1 MLILSIKSQNRAS
14 YTMKLHLPVLLRKC
28 LLSVLSAV
36 AITSGTA
43 VAGVMHSDVTMPT
56 YTDFGQNK
64 GRYVVGSAVNSLLQH
79 IRDTEGGIGIEYTDG
94 TQTYYL
100 SNEQGMIDFVGVH
113 DSGYCTLVSPTMV
126 ATVLHNG
133 SLNGSFSANDI
144 GEEHAQNY
152 SVLDIRGSNKFRIM
166 EEHGDDYMMQ
176 RQSRVVTDA
185 VASAISTVEASTLA
199 GQHMYHCGAGIMGM
213 YDEDVDLITSLAWAY
228 AFNIGDID
236 LLTGVNWNTET
247 GQFGIYKEVGYG
259 NGIGA
264 SLENPLPN
272 ATRGGDSGSPVF
284 IYNAATGQYEY
295 VASHQSGNGRSW
307 GQARGNLIW
316 AQKAVK
322 SYDVAVDMAN
332 TNEVHLGAVTTPGET
347 ITDNMGNSTTLYSGT
362 VTVGDKTVSFNGV
375 KDGEF
380 TWRDMNDI
388 KDLQN
393 WYAYDADRYN
403 ASSNADGKLNQSD
416 ADLFYTENLVFTAG
430 QADNKIILDATV
442 DMGAGYMEF
451 NKGNQELAKYTIT
464 GAGKQL
470 HTAGYVINEGVEVH
484 LQLNNN
490 SDYMTEWRKIG
501 DGDLYIDGKGD
512 TNALL
517 NVGGKGATYLQQSDG
532 YAAYNVLVNTGA
544 TIVIKDTNQ
553 IKRDLTFGAG
563 GGVLDMN
570 GNSMN
575 WYTTNGS
582 SPRSGSFTINALTDE
597 AMITNSSST
606 AVTLTYKETGD
617 TVYKGSFSDTT
628 QGALSIDYQGGGTWT
643 LHSIHTDLSH
653 NAGSG
658 LSVSN
663 GKVVLVGT
671 NTVHGTG
678 SATGTNQQRYLNTRD
693 WHYAD
698 ATMDVTVKN
707 GATFE
712 LGSHA
717 RLTGDV
723 VVKQGGTFVMREGV
737 QHEQEYIEGGTKLQ
751 NTADF
756 ADFYGLKGGVALDAG
771 ADMLVQYSEGTTA
784 ATTYGGN
791 ISGAGNVTIDLGSD
805 EMTFILSGT
814 NTFTGTKTITS
825 GGLVARNLAALGNTT
840 NNKWLVQKD
849 GWIASRGFKEGVDI
863 LGYIDGKS
871 TGTLALSHNLSTQL
885 DLANHQGLFIGAES
899 GKTVHYGEEGT
910 NQSLA
915 AQNGAWRL
923 GGGGGELV
931 VNFLLEGANNL
942 ILGAGE
948 GSTGGVYLGNSGNSF
963 SGTVDF
969 NAAGMKLGYADG
981 ALGSSVVNL
990 SYGNGLVLN
999 QAADVAR
1006 VASGAEGMLLLD
1018 KLGAEAL
1025 DLSGL
1030 SSVALGASEDTT
1042 FRGSISLGSEGGYR
1056 FSTMNGATL
1065 RVASALDVNRNI
1077 VVDAQGTEGGTV
1089 VLAGNQY
1096 LAGDIQVMGSKDS
1109 AQGGSITLAAG
1120 QGMSLF
1126 GNVTLGAGT
1135 SLDVAGNAVY
1145 VFQGISG
1152 EGQVVDSRSSGSLY
1166 LVANNGNLNHSLSLN
1181 LATVHKTGA
1190 NALNLSGSHGFGALY
1205 VDAGSLVLQNGFST
1219 SRNSS
1224 IYLANGTSL
1233 NLQSGSIDTNI
1244 GMKAGAG
1251 SASLSIADNSTATLR
1266 GDIHLGSGSQLNMQA
1281 NGGTLKLSGG
1291 TYGGENATLSVRAKE
1306 LHFATSSGVDVLGTL
1321 SLENDMKLYSN
1332 GEATDM
1338 ERNISKLQVNNNSRI
1353 TLDERTWSTV
1363 WNIDA
1368 LNGSGEI
1375 LWTSNTTHET
1385 TSRLVLR
1392 GEGNFSGSIS
1402 LNRGFE
1408 NEERTHGAFI
1418 ELAHD
1423 KAAQNASI
1431 SLSGK
1436 SANAVASLAVNT
1448 KNAQIKGLSGN
1459 EHSYVY
1465 GGSAMSGA
1473 ELMGDARPSS
1483 NRSATLTIDVDSG
1496 KSFTYDGTVG
1506 DGLSL
1511 NKTGAGTQSFTGTTT
1526 VNNITVQQGTLSL
1539 NAGKLNVRGDVGVG
1553 TGATL
1558 NMGDYTLNSGRTFSV
1573 LAGGSGSANFGGTLT
1588 LNGGR
1593 LSFSG
1598 DAMTGGT
1605 ALNLGGLNTGSVTS
1619 QTVHFTDTSN
1629 LKAGQTYTLA
1639 SGDWSSIY
1647 QNMSATG
1654 LHYYDATFGV
1664 NPSGNLQVSLTLK
1677 SNSYVWSASSYM
1689 VDWSNSKFGDNYAS
1703 FNSGTTVVF
1712 DDGARVKYVGTL
1724 GCSVSIAAAVFNTS
1738 DAYTLVSY
1746 DGSAAKVKDLVIQGG
1761 GSVTFNGGICVTST
1775 TTIEEGELIL
1785 GNGCDDNTLKG
1796 TVTGA
1801 GTLVIDGAK
1810 NVAPTLRDLGTLR
1823 ISKGS
1828 FSAASGALDVDQII
1842 VDANGTYVHWHNY
1855 EGTITSNGGTLD
1867 IYSGSINGEL
1877 VLNGNTV
1884 LVTNVTNSNDTFK
1897 LNSKIT
1903 DNGYAIIQRAT
1914 NANTRGIVDITT
1926 KSQAIL
1932 NNYVVEQGVLMFTG
1946 GSHSGHGKITATQT
1960 GTLEI
1965 GGRANLSATN
1975 VHLSNGG
1982 TLDMKNQSTLMTDM
1996 TTSGAV
2002 SVLMGNES
2010 TYLKGSVTGS
2020 GKLAVSGQGVVQSL
2034 LSDSA
2039 EGALSLEVSGKAISL
2054 LAANTYSGGTTL
2066 NSGSLYARNSQA
2078 LGTGAVTVNGGTLWL
2093 DISGLNALGSVSAVT
2108 LNSGAV
2114 LDISA
2119 ATFSA
2124 DTGLMLGGSLT
2135 VNEGAYINLGTLS
2148 TDNVKYTIF
2157 DLTSAGASAADWLN
2171 MQDRIMVNGSM
2182 LSTLSDWTL
2191 DLTSYGASLT
2201 FGTVLPDPLV
2211 WIGGESGIWNQTENN
2226 WDNTPKVPDD
2236 SMAFTNGDSVEFNT
2250 SATVQVAEGVEAA
2263 NVSIGAGVDLALTGD
2278 LTVTGAILAGGD
2290 AFASTGNLTAEKVTV
2305 SSGTFEMAAG
2315 TKLTAESVNQKGGSL
2330 IIKGDADI
2338 AQLDVAAGLT
2348 TRLENE
2354 TSAAGAQKNI
2364 DKLVLGKGATLE
2376 VYDKASDASATTLG
2390 TLQLNGE
2397 TARIQDLH
2405 NSSHVVVET
2414 LNMNP
2419 TLGSA
2424 TLSLEKNAASDKVSR
2439 FEFGSADAAAGN
2451 FKGRVELSVGNSNT
2465 NRPAAIII
2473 SGKDALSG
2481 AVVDLKSANSYI
2493 GLGINADNTTIA
2505 GLESGESVGSNAKLF
2520 SGTIGTYVKWDA
2532 QNTPNTISTTE
2543 RTLNINTAA
2552 GSTHTFHGEVLSKL
2566 NLVKQGEGTQVF
2578 NGASNSFDG
2587 SLTVQNGTLKL
2598 GEQAL
2603 GMLGTASAVSV
2614 NGGMLDISSATYSQN
2629 SGLAL
2634 GGALQVNGGAV
2645 NLGSIG
2651 AAGSYTIFDLS
2662 AAGASASGWE
2672 SWKDNLIVNGA
2683 CLNRY
2688 AGASL
2693 SLTENAAQLS
2703 FSSMDTTNYS
2713 DMVWNGGEK
2722 GVWDQASSNWNRTS
2736 SGASDN
2742 IMFLNGDSV
2751 SFNSKADVTVAEGVS
2766 VNGLTIAEG
2775 AALTTHGAVAV
2786 TGTVT
2791 TGANSSWTLASGTN
2805 QSLTEAQLKNITSSL
2820 VVAEGATLTM
2830 TNKTTG
2836 QNNTTSAFN
2845 KVSGAGDVVL
2855 NLGNDNGIGVNTS
2868 NLTGDVIVASG
2879 RLQVNTSSFN
2889 AASTIRLES
2898 ASSQLVFNGGDTNLQ
2913 NDVVFQVAD
2922 THLHVNDGK
2931 TGTISGIISG
2941 DGGITKKGAGTLTLA
2956 SQNTYKGATRIDGG
2970 KIILNT
2976 GGEYKLYNTISGGM
2990 LDVASGTTLANN
3002 GHAVSSA
3009 LTLAEGSTW
3018 KVSADSSGVYTL
3030 NTSLTGTGAI
3040 QVVSGTTFKNNGREL
3055 LGTVTL
3061 DAGSKWVVSGTSN
3074 NTYTLNKNETVN
3086 RNVSGDGTMEL
3097 ASGTTVVVDGD
3108 NNKVLASNVAIVQNS
3123 TLRFNDAG
3131 GTGRSDMLD
3140 FNAPSKTIS
3149 VAGGTLDFG
3158 NTRQTMGSWTLEL
3171 SDGAQVTG
3179 TGGAY
3184 GSNRAAMDY
3193 NNASNNVIK
3202 ATSGDSTISATT
3214 RLRYGSEL
3222 KYEVAR
3228 DASLNVSGLV
3238 HADGGKNGGVVKS
3251 GAGTLHLN
3259 NANNDLDSIVV
3270 SGGTANIHGAAAY
3283 DLATLQAATKVE
3295 VGFFA
3300 GVTKDKSTASKVTVS
3315 GSTLL
3320 GAGAV
3325 LNMSLTLAENST
3337 LDMTGMT
3344 DSAGVTL
3351 NGALTF
3357 NGQVQMGTALLA
3369 DVLALGKGESL
3380 LLFSGNGLSV
3390 SMGNTALT
3398 EVKVGEYFSNSALAS
3413 MENCYVTYTNVGN
3426 VGSLVIVNVPEPTT
3440 TTLSL
3445 LALSALAARRRR
3457 K

>member
-1 MLILSIKSQNRAS
+1 M
-14 YTMKLHLPVLLRKC
+14 
-28 LLSVLSAV
+28 
-36 AITSGTA
+36 SGTA
-43 VAGVMHSDVTMPT
+43 VAGFMHSDVTIPT

-64 GRYVVGSAVNSLLQH
+64 GRYVVGNAVNSLLQH

-100 SNEQGMIDFVGVH
+100 SNEQGMIDFIGVH
-113 DSGYCTLVSPTMV
+113 DSGHCTLVSPNMV

-144 GEEHAQNY
+144 GEAHAQNY
-152 SVLDIRGSNKFRIM
+152 SVLDIRGSNKFRVM
-166 EEHGDDYMMQ
+166 EENGDDYMMQ
-176 RQSRVVTDA
+176 RQSRIVTDA
-185 VASAISTVEASTLA
+185 VASAISTVDPSTLA
-199 GQHMYHCGAGIMGM
+199 GQHMYHCGAGIMGV
-213 YDEDVDLITSLAWAY
+213 YDEDVDLFQSLAWAY
-228 AFNIGDID
+228 VYNIGDID
-236 LLTGVNWNTET
+236 LLTGVNWNTEN
-247 GQFGIYKEVGYG
+247 GRFGIYKDVGYG

-284 IYNAATGQYEY
+284 IYNAETGQYEY

-307 GQARGNLIW
+307 GQARGNLVW
-316 AQKAVK
+316 ANKAVK

-332 TNEVHLGAVTTPGET
+332 TNEVHLGAVTTKGET
-347 ITDNMGNSTTLYSGT
+347 ISDNLGNSTTIYSGT

-388 KDLQN
+388 KDLQT

-403 ASSNADGKLNQSD
+403 ATSNADGKLNQSD
-416 ADLFYTENLVFTAG
+416 ADLFYTQNLVFTAG

-451 NKGNQELAKYTIT
+451 NKGNQTLAKYTIT

-484 LQLNNN
+484 LQLNND

-517 NVGGKGATYLQQSDG
+517 NVGGNGATYLQQSDG

-575 WYTTNGS
+575 WYTTNGNT
-582 SPRSGSFTINALTDE
+582 PRSGSFTINALTDE
-597 AMITNSSST
+597 AMITNSAAT
-606 AVTLTYKETGD
+606 AVTLTYKEAGD
-617 TVYKGSFSDTT
+617 TVYKGSFADTT

-663 GKVVLVGT
+663 GTVVLVGT
-671 NTVHGTG
+671 NTVHGCG
-678 SATGTNQQRYLNTRD
+678 SATGTNQNRYVNTMD

-698 ATMDVTVKN
+698 AIMDVTVKN

-737 QHEQEYIEGGTKLQ
+737 QHDQEYIEGGTKLQ

-756 ADFYGLKGGVALDAG
+756 ADYYGLKGGVALDAG
-771 ADMLVQYSEGTTA
+771 ANMLVQYSEGTTA

-805 EMTFILSGT
+805 EMTLILSGT

-825 GGLVARNLAALGNTT
+825 GGLVARSLAALGNTT
-840 NNKWLVQKD
+840 NNKWLVEQK

-863 LGYIDGKS
+863 LSYIDGKS
-871 TGTLALSHNLSTQL
+871 TGTLALSHNLSSEL
-885 DLANHQGLFIGAES
+885 NLANHKGLFIGAES

-931 VNFLLEGANNL
+931 VNFLLEGANDL
-942 ILGAGE
+942 LLGAGE
-948 GSTGGVYLGNSGNSF
+948 GSTGAVYLANSGNSF

-969 NAAGMKLGYADG
+969 NASGLKLGYAAG

-990 SYGNGLVLN
+990 TYGNGLVLN
-999 QAADVAR
+999 QAADVER
-1006 VASGAEGMLLLD
+1006 VAAGAEGMLLLD
-1018 KLGAEAL
+1018 NLGAEAL
-1025 DLSGL
+1025 NLSGL

-1042 FRGSISLGSEGGYR
+1042 FSGSISLGSEGAYR
-1056 FSTMNGATL
+1056 FSSMNGATL
-1065 RVASALDVNRNI
+1065 RVASALEANRNI
-1077 VVDAQGTEGGTV
+1077 VVDAQGSEGGTV
-1089 VLAGNQY
+1089 VLAGNAY
-1096 LAGDIQVMGSKDS
+1096 ISGNIEVMGSKD
-1109 AQGGSITLAAG
+1109 AALGGGITLAAG
-1120 QGMSLF
+1120 QGMALG
-1126 GNVTLGAGT
+1126 GNVILGAGT
-1135 SLDVAGNAVY
+1135 SLDVAGNTVY
-1145 VFQGISG
+1145 VYQGISG

-1166 LVANNGNLNHSLSLN
+1166 LMALNGDLNHSLSLN
-1181 LATVHKTGA
+1181 LATVYKGGA

-1224 IYLANGTSL
+1224 IYLAGGTSL
-1233 NLQSGSIDTNI
+1233 NLQSGSIETNI
-1244 GMKAGAG
+1244 GMKDGAGA
-1251 SASLSIADNSTATLR
+1251 ATLSIADNSTATLR

-1281 NGGTLKLSGG
+1281 TGGTIKLSGG

-1306 LHFATSSGVDVLGTL
+1306 LHFATGSSVDMLGTL

-1375 LWTSNTTHET
+1375 LWNSNTTHET

-1402 LNRGFE
+1402 LDRKFE

-1436 SANAVASLAVNT
+1436 SATAVASLAVNT
-1448 KNAQIKGLSGN
+1448 RNAQIKGLTGN

-1526 VNNITVQQGTLSL
+1526 VNNITVQQGTLSF
-1539 NAGKLNVRGDVGVG
+1539 NADKLNVRGDVGVS

-1573 LAGGSGSANFGGTLT
+1573 LSGGSGSANFGGTLT

-1598 DAMTGGT
+1598 DAMIGGT
-1605 ALNLGGLNTGSVTS
+1605 ALSLGGLKTGSVTN

-1647 QNMSATG
+1647 QSMSATG

-1664 NPSGNLQVSLTLK
+1664 NNAGNLQVSLALK
-1677 SNSYVWSASSYM
+1677 SNSLVWNGTGSFSTE
-1689 VDWSNSKFGDNYAS
+1689 WSDSKFGDSYAS
-1703 FNSGTTVVF
+1703 FNSNTTVVF
-1712 DDGARVKYVGTL
+1712 DDSARSSYVGVFY
-1724 GCSVSIAAAVFNTS
+1724 CSQNVAAAVFNTTGS
-1738 DAYTLVSY
+1738 YTVVSY
-1746 DGSAAKVKDLVIQGG
+1746 DGNQTHATARDLVVQGG
-1761 GSVTFNGGICVTST
+1761 GSVSINGGLRITNS

-1785 GNGCDDNTLKG
+1785 GQHCDGNTLKG

-1801 GTLVIDGAK
+1801 GTLVIDGAS
-1810 NVAPTLRDLGTLR
+1810 NVNPVLRDLGTLR
-1823 ISKGS
+1823 IRNGS
-1828 FSAASGALDVDQII
+1828 FSASSEELDVDQII
-1842 VDANGTYVHWHNY
+1842 VDATGTYVHWRKY

-1877 VLNGNTV
+1877 VLNGDTY
-1884 LVTNVTNSNDTFK
+1884 LVTNVTNSNETFK

-1903 DNGYAIIQRAT
+1903 DNGYTIIQRAT
-1914 NANTRGIVDITT
+1914 KADTRGIVDITT

-1965 GGRANLSATN
+1965 GSRANLSATN

-1982 TLDMKNQSTLMTDM
+1982 TLDMKAQSTLMTDM
-1996 TTSGAV
+1996 TTSGDV
-2002 SVLMGNES
+2002 SVKMGNET

-2093 DISGLNALGSVSAVT
+2093 DISGLGALGSVSSVT
-2108 LNSGAV
+2108 LNSGSV

-2135 VNEGAYINLGTLS
+2135 VNSGAYINLGTLS
-2148 TDNVKYTIF
+2148 TENVKYTIF
-2157 DLTSAGASAADWLN
+2157 DLTSSGASAADWLN

-2191 DLTSYGASLT
+2191 DLTSYGATLT

-2211 WIGGESGIWNQTENN
+2211 WIGGESGIWNQTETN

-2236 SMAFTNGDSVEFNT
+2236 SMAFTNGDSVVFNT
-2250 SATVQVAEGVEAA
+2250 SATVQVADGVEAE
-2263 NVSIGAGVDLALTGD
+2263 NMSIGAGVDLALSGN
-2278 LTVTGAILAGGD
+2278 LTVTGAVIAEGD
-2290 AFASTGNLTAEKVTV
+2290 AFATSGDLTAGKVTI
-2305 SSGTFEMAAG
+2305 SSGTFETAAG
-2315 TKLTAESVNQKGGSL
+2315 TKLTAETVNQKGGSL
-2330 IIKGDADI
+2330 VIKGDADI
-2338 AQLDVAAGLT
+2338 AQLDVAAGLV

-2354 TSAAGAQKNI
+2354 DSTAGAQKNI

-2376 VYDKASDASATTLG
+2376 VYDKAADASATTLG

-2414 LNMNP
+2414 LNMNT
-2419 TLGSA
+2419 TLESA

-2439 FEFGSADAAAGN
+2439 FEFGSANAAAGN
-2451 FKGRVELSVGNSNT
+2451 FKGRVELSVGNDKT

-2473 SGKDALSG
+2473 SGKDALAG

-2520 SGTIGTYVKWDA
+2520 SGTIGTYVRWDA
-2532 QNTPNTISTTE
+2532 GNTPETISTTE

-2552 GSTHTFHGEVLSKL
+2552 GSSHTFHGEVLSKL

-2578 NGASNSFDG
+2578 NGSSSSFDG
-2587 SLTVQNGTLKL
+2587 SLTVQQGTLKL

-2603 GMLGTASAVSV
+2603 GMLGSASAVTV

-2645 NLGSIG
+2645 NLGSIS

-2672 SWKDNLIVNGA
+2672 SWKDSLIVNGA

-2693 SLTENAAQLS
+2693 SLTDNAAQLS

-2722 GVWDQASSNWNRTS
+2722 GVWDQSSSNWNRTS
-2736 SGASDN
+2736 SAEGGN

-2751 SFNSKADVTVAEGVS
+2751 AFNSSADVTVAEGVS
-2766 VNGLTIAEG
+2766 VNGLSIADG
-2775 AALTTHGAVAV
+2775 AALTTHGAVTV
-2786 TGTVT
+2786 TGTLS
-2791 TGANSSWTLASGTN
+2791 TGTNSSWTLASGTN
-2805 QSLTEAQLKNITSSL
+2805 QSLTEAQLKSITSSL

-2836 QNNTTSAFN
+2836 QNGTTTAFS

-2868 NLTGDVIVASG
+2868 NLTGDIIVATG
-2879 RLQVNTSSFN
+2879 RLQVNACTFN
-2889 AASTIRLES
+2889 SESTIRLATADS
-2898 ASSQLVFNGGDTNLQ
+2898 HLVFHSTDTDLKNNVEVKAANTDLY
-2913 NDVVFQVAD
+2913 
-2922 THLHVNDGK
+2922 VNANK
-2931 TGTISGIISG
+2931 SGIISG
-2941 DGGITKKGAGTLTLA
+2941 VISGEGGLNKQADGTLTFK
-2956 SQNTYKGATRIDGG
+2956 SQNTYKGATTISGG
-2970 KIILNT
+2970 KIVLDT
-2976 GGEYKLYNTISGGM
+2976 GAEYKLYNTISGGT
-2990 LDVASGTTLANN
+2990 LEVASGTTLANN

-3009 LTLAEGSTW
+3009 LTLTEGSTW

-3030 NTSLTGTGAI
+3030 NTTLTGTGTI
-3040 QVVSGTTFKNNGREL
+3040 QVASGTTFKNNGKAL
-3055 LGTVTL
+3055 LGKVTL
-3061 DAGSKWVVSGTSN
+3061 DADGNWEVSGTSS
-3074 NTYTLNKNETVN
+3074 NTYTLTKRVE
-3086 RNVSGDGTMEL
+3086 GDGTMKL
-3097 ASGTTVVVDGD
+3097 ASGTTVVVDG
-3108 NNKVLASNVAIVQNS
+3108 NNNQVLASNVSICENS

-3140 FNAPSKTIS
+3140 FNAPSRTIS

-3158 NTRQTMGSWTLEL
+3158 GTRQTMGTWTLEL
-3171 SDGAQVTG
+3171 SDGANVTG
-3179 TGGAY
+3179 DGGAY

-3193 NNASNNVIK
+3193 NKGSNNVIK
-3202 ATSGDSTISATT
+3202 ATSGNSTISATT
-3214 RLRYGSEL
+3214 RLRSGSEL
-3222 KYEVAR
+3222 KYEVAK

-3270 SGGTANIHGAAAY
+3270 SGGTANIHGAADY
-3283 DLATLQAATKVE
+3283 NLATLQAATKVE

-3337 LDMTGMT
+3337 LDMTGVA

-3357 NGQVQMGTALLA
+3357 GGQVQMGTALLA

-3398 EVKVGEYFSNSALAS
+3398 EAKVGEYFSNSALAS

>member
-1 MLILSIKSQNRAS
+1 
-14 YTMKLHLPVLLRKC
+14 MKLHLPVLLRKS
-28 LLSVLSAV
+28 LLALFSA
-36 AITSGTA
+36 A
-43 VAGVMHSDVTMPT
+43 VTLGGFTEAGIMHSDVTMPT

-133 SLNGSFSANDI
+133 SLNGSFSGNDI

-176 RQSRVVTDA
+176 RQTRVVTDA
-185 VASAISTVEASTLA
+185 VASPISTVDASTLA

-213 YDEDVDLITSLAWAY
+213 YDENVDLITSLAWAY

-284 IYNAATGQYEY
+284 IYNALTGQYEY

-347 ITDNMGNSTTLYSGT
+347 ITDNMGNSTTIYSGT

-388 KDLQN
+388 KDIQN

-403 ASSNADGKLNQSD
+403 ATSNADGKLNQSD

-470 HTAGYVINEGVEVH
+470 HTAGYVINEGAEVH
-484 LQLNNN
+484 LQLTNPD
-490 SDYMTEWRKIG
+490 DYMTEWRKIG

-575 WYTTNGS
+575 WYTSNGDT
-582 SPRSGSFTINALTDE
+582 PRNGCFTINALTDE
-597 AMITNSSST
+597 AMITNSSAT
-606 AVTLTYKETGD
+606 AVTLTYKEAGD
-617 TVYKGSFSDTT
+617 TVYKGSFADTA

-698 ATMDVTVKN
+698 ASMDVTVKN

-910 NQSLA
+910 TQALS

-999 QAADVAR
+999 HAADVAR

-1096 LAGDIQVMGSKDS
+1096 LAGDIQVMGSRDA

-1120 QGMSLF
+1120 QGMAL
-1126 GNVTLGAGT
+1126 GGKVTLGAGT

-1145 VFQGISG
+1145 VYQGISG
-1152 EGQVVDSRSSGSLY
+1152 EGQVVDSRSSGALY

-1190 NALNLSGSHGFGALY
+1190 NALNLTGSHGFGALY

-1244 GMKAGAG
+1244 GMKDGAG
-1251 SASLSIADNSTATLR
+1251 TATLAIADNSTATLR

-1291 TYGGENATLSVRAKE
+1291 SYGGEDATLSVRAKE

-1392 GEGNFSGSIS
+1392 GEGNFSGTIS
-1402 LNRGFE
+1402 LNRGYE

-1423 KAAQNASI
+1423 KAAKNASI
-1431 SLSGK
+1431 SLNGK

-1496 KSFTYDGTVG
+1496 KSFTYAGTVG

-1539 NAGKLNVRGDVGVG
+1539 NADKLNVRGDVGVS

-1573 LAGGSGSANFGGTLT
+1573 LAGGSGSANFGGTLI

-1605 ALNLGGLNTGSVTS
+1605 ALSLGGLNTNSVTS

-1629 LKAGQTYTLA
+1629 LKEGQTYTLA

-1647 QNMSATG
+1647 QSMSATG
-1654 LHYYDATFGV
+1654 LHYYDASFGV
-1664 NPSGNLQVSLTLK
+1664 NSSGNLQVSLTLK
-1677 SNSYVWSASSYM
+1677 SDSLVWNGTGGFSTE
-1689 VDWSNSKFGDNYAS
+1689 WSDSRFGDSYAS
-1703 FNSGTTVVF
+1703 YTSNTTVVF
-1712 DDGARVKYVGTL
+1712 DDSASYKRIGNYCTKSIGA
-1724 GCSVSIAAAVFNTS
+1724 IVFNTTQS
-1738 DAYTLVSY
+1738 YSVEDWSGGRSVVTARELV
-1746 DGSAAKVKDLVIQGG
+1746 VQGG
-1761 GSVTFNGGICVTST
+1761 GTVNINGGISITGS
-1775 TTIEEGELIL
+1775 TTIEEGELVLL
-1785 GNGCDDNTLKG
+1785 GNSGANTLKG

-1801 GTLVIDGAK
+1801 GTLVIDGAR

-1823 ISKGS
+1823 IRNGS
-1828 FSAASGALDVDQII
+1828 FSAAAGALDVDQII

-1877 VLNGNTV
+1877 VLNGDTV
-1884 LVTNVTNSNDTFK
+1884 LITNVTNTNDTFK
-1897 LNSKIT
+1897 LNSRIT

-1960 GTLEI
+1960 GTLMI

-2020 GKLAVSGQGVVQSL
+2020 GTLAVSGQGVVQSL

-2093 DISGLNALGSVSAVT
+2093 DISGLNALGSVSSVT

-2119 ATFSA
+2119 ASFSA

-2171 MQDRIMVNGSM
+2171 MQDRIMVNGAM

-2211 WIGGESGIWNQTENN
+2211 WIGGENGIWDQSQNN

-2263 NVSIGAGVDLALTGD
+2263 NVSIGAGVDLALSGD
-2278 LTVTGAILAGGD
+2278 LKVTGAVIAEGD
-2290 AFASTGNLTAEKVTV
+2290 AFATTGNLTAEKVTV
-2305 SSGTFEMAAG
+2305 SSGSFEMAVG
-2315 TKLTAESVNQKGGSL
+2315 TKLTAETVNQKGGSL
-2330 IIKGDADI
+2330 VIKGDADI
-2338 AQLDVAAGLT
+2338 AQLDVAAGLVA
-2348 TRLENE
+2348 RLHNE
-2354 TSAAGAQKNI
+2354 SADSGRSKEI

-2376 VYDKASDASATTLG
+2376 IYDKALGASATTLG
-2390 TLQLNGE
+2390 TLQLNGD
-2397 TARIQDLH
+2397 TAKIQDLH
-2405 NSSHVVVET
+2405 HASHVVVET
-2414 LNMNP
+2414 LTMNP
-2419 TLGSA
+2419 TLESA
-2424 TLSLEKNAASDKVSR
+2424 TLSLEKNAASDRVSC
-2439 FEFGSADAAAGN
+2439 FEFGSADAVAGN

-2473 SGKDALSG
+2473 SGKDALAG
-2481 AVVDLKSANSYI
+2481 AVVDLKSARSYI

-2505 GLESGESVGSNAKLF
+2505 GLESGEAVGSNAKLF
-2520 SGTIGTYVKWDA
+2520 SGTIGAGEGWNA
-2532 QNTPNTISTTE
+2532 QNTPGAISSTE

-2552 GSTHTFHGEVLSKL
+2552 GCTHTFHGEVLARL

-2578 NGASNSFDG
+2578 NGSSNSFDG
-2587 SLTVQNGTLKL
+2587 SLTVQQGTLKL

-2603 GMLGTASAVSV
+2603 GMLGSASAVTV

-2634 GGALQVNGGAV
+2634 GGALQVNGGAI
-2645 NLGSIG
+2645 NLGSIRD
-2651 AAGSYTIFDLS
+2651 AGSYTIFDLS
-2662 AAGASASGWE
+2662 ASGASASGWE

-2722 GVWDQASSNWNRTS
+2722 GVWDQTSSNWNRTS
-2736 SGASDN
+2736 SAEGGN

-2751 SFNSKADVTVAEGVS
+2751 SFNTKADVTVAEGVS

-2805 QSLTEAQLKNITSSL
+2805 QSLTEAQLKSITSSL

-2836 QNNTTSAFN
+2836 PNGTTTAFS

-2855 NLGNDNGIGVNTS
+2855 NLGNDNGIGVDTR
-2868 NLTGDVIVASG
+2868 NLTGDITVATG
-2879 RLQVNTSSFN
+2879 RLQVNACTFN
-2889 AASTIRLES
+2889 AESTIRLATAGS
-2898 ASSQLVFNGGDTNLQ
+2898 HLVFHSSDTDLKNNVEVKEANTL
-2913 NDVVFQVAD
+2913 
-2922 THLHVNDGK
+2922 LYVNSGK
-2931 TGTISGIISG
+2931 SGIISG
-2941 DGGITKKGAGTLTLA
+2941 VISGEGGLNKQATGTLTFKA
-2956 SQNTYKGATRIDGG
+2956 QNTYKGATTISDG
-2970 KIILNT
+2970 KIVLDT
-2976 GGEYKLYNTISGGM
+2976 GAEYKLYNTISGGT
-2990 LDVASGTTLANN
+2990 LEVASGTTLANN
-3002 GHAVSSA
+3002 GHTVSSA

-3055 LGTVTL
+3055 LGTVSL

-3074 NTYTLNKNETVN
+3074 NTYTLNKNENVN
-3086 RNVSGDGTMEL
+3086 RKVSGDGTMEL
-3097 ASGTTVVVDGD
+3097 ASGTTVVVDG
-3108 NNKVLASNVAIVQNS
+3108 NNNQVLGSNVAIVQNS

-3171 SDGAQVTG
+3171 SDGAKVTG
-3179 TGGAY
+3179 AGGAY

-3193 NNASNNVIK
+3193 NKASNNVIK

-3214 RLRYGSEL
+3214 RLRDGSEL
-3222 KYEVAR
+3222 TYDVAR

-3259 NANNDLDSIVV
+3259 NASNDLDSVV
-3270 SGGTANIHGAAAY
+3270 VQGGVARIHGAAQY
-3283 DLATLQAATKVE
+3283 SLITLQAGADTE
-3295 VGFFA
+3295 VGFYA
-3300 GVTKDKSTASKVTVS
+3300 
-3315 GSTLL
+3315 GSTLDTGSKSIVSVSDSAL
-3320 GAGAV
+3320 LVSSAV
-3325 LNMSLTLAENST
+3325 LNMNLELAENATLEVAGLAGST
-3337 LDMTGMT
+3337 GI
-3344 DSAGVTL
+3344 TL
-3351 NGALTF
+3351 NGTLTLG
-3357 NGQVQMGTALLA
+3357 GQVMMGTNLMA
-3369 DVLALGKGESL
+3369 DVLKLGVGQSL
-3380 LLFSGNGLSV
+3380 CLFSGEGLSV
-3390 SMGNTALT
+3390 TLGDVALTGMVQLGDCFAEVEHLDNYCVSYTSVGNTGCL
-3398 EVKVGEYFSNSALAS
+3398 E
-3413 MENCYVTYTNVGN
+3413 
-3426 VGSLVIVNVPEPTT
+3426 IVYVPEPAT

-3445 LALSALAARRRR
+3445 LALTALAARRRR

>member
-1 MLILSIKSQNRAS
+1 
-14 YTMKLHLPVLLRKC
+14 MKLHLPVLLRKC

-36 AITSGTA
+36 VATGGIS
-43 VAGVMHSDVTMPT
+43 VAGVMHSDVTIPT

-64 GRYVVGSAVNSLLQH
+64 GRYVVGSSVNALLQH

-100 SNEQGMIDFVGVH
+100 SNEQGMINFIGVH
-113 DSGYCTLVSPTMV
+113 DAGYCTLVSPNMV

-152 SVLDIRGSNKFRIM
+152 SVLDIRGSNKFRVM
-166 EEHGDDYMMQ
+166 EENGDDYMMQ

-185 VASAISTVEASTLA
+185 VASAISTVDASTLA
-199 GQHMYHCGAGIMGM
+199 GQHMYHSGSGIMGM
-213 YDEDVDLITSLAWAY
+213 YDEDADFITSLAWAY
-228 AFNIGDID
+228 AYNIGDID
-236 LLTGVNWNTET
+236 LLTGVNWNTQT

-284 IYNAATGQYEY
+284 IYNSATGQYEY

-307 GQARGNLIW
+307 GQARGNLVW
-316 AQKAVK
+316 AHKAVK
-322 SYDVAVDMAN
+322 SYDVAVDMASA
-332 TNEVHLGAVTTPGET
+332 NEVHLGAVTTQGET
-347 ITDNMGNSTTLYSGT
+347 ISDNLGNSTTIYSGT
-362 VTVGDKTVSFNGV
+362 VTVGDKSFSFNGV
-375 KDGEF
+375 KDGEY
-380 TWRDMNDI
+380 TWRAMNDI

-393 WYAYDADRYN
+393 WYAYDADLYN
-403 ASSNADGKLNQSD
+403 ATSNADGKLNQSD
-416 ADLFYTENLVFTAG
+416 ADLFYTQNLVFTAG
-430 QADNKIILDATV
+430 QADNKIVLDATV

-451 NKGNQELAKYTIT
+451 NKGNQQLAKYTIS

-470 HTAGYVINEGVEVH
+470 HTAGYVINEGAEVH
-484 LQLNNN
+484 LQLNNS

-517 NVGGKGATYLQQSDG
+517 NVGGNGATYLQQSDG

-575 WYTTNGS
+575 WYTTNGDT
-582 SPRSGSFTINALTDE
+582 PRSGSFTINALTDE
-597 AMITNSSST
+597 AMITNSSAA
-606 AVTLTYKETGD
+606 AVTLTYKEAGD
-617 TVYKGSFSDTT
+617 SVYKGSFTDTP
-628 QGALSIDYQGGGTWT
+628 QGSLRIDYQGGGTWT

-653 NAGSG
+653 QAGSG
-658 LSVSN
+658 LSVSD

-671 NTVHGTG
+671 NTVHGAG
-678 SATGTNQQRYLNTRD
+678 SASGMNQQRYVNAMD

-698 ATMDVTVKN
+698 ATMDVTVRT

-723 VVKQGGTFVMREGV
+723 VVKQGGSFVMSEGV
-737 QHEQEYIEGGTKLQ
+737 QHDQEYIEGGTKLQ

-805 EMTFILSGT
+805 EMTFVLSGT
-814 NTFTGTKTITS
+814 NTFSGTKTITS
-825 GGLVARNLAALGNTT
+825 GGLVARSLAALGNTSS
-840 NNKWLVQKD
+840 NKWLVEKN

-863 LGYIDGKS
+863 LGYIDGNS
-871 TGTLALSHNLSTQL
+871 TGTLALSHNLSSQL
-885 DLANHQGLFIGAES
+885 NLANHQGLFIGAES
-899 GKTVHYGEEGT
+899 GKTVLYGEEGT
-910 NQSLA
+910 GLALA

-931 VNFLLEGANNL
+931 VNFLLEGANDL
-942 ILGAGE
+942 LLGAGE
-948 GSTGGVYLGNSGNSF
+948 GSTGAVYLANSGNSF
-963 SGTVDF
+963 SGSVDF
-969 NAAGMKLGYADG
+969 NASGLKLGYAAG

-990 SYGNGLVLN
+990 TYGNGLVLN

-1006 VASGAEGMLLLD
+1006 VAAGAEGMLLVD
-1018 KLGAEAL
+1018 KLGAESL

-1042 FRGSISLGSEGGYR
+1042 FRGSISLGSEGAYC

-1065 RVASALDVNRNI
+1065 RVASALEAGRNI
-1077 VVDAQGTEGGTV
+1077 VVDAQSTEGGTL

-1096 LAGDIQVMGSKDS
+1096 LSGDIQVVGGKD
-1109 AQGGSITLAAG
+1109 ATQGGSITLAAG
-1120 QGMSLF
+1120 QGMAFF
-1126 GNVTLGAGT
+1126 GNVSLGSGT
-1135 SLDVAGNAVY
+1135 SLDVAGNDVY
-1145 VFQGISG
+1145 VYQGISG
-1152 EGQVVDSRSSGSLY
+1152 EGQVVDSRSTGSLY
-1166 LVANNGNLNHSLSLN
+1166 LVANTGNLNHSLSLN

-1205 VDAGSLVLQNGFST
+1205 VDAGSLVLANNFST
-1219 SRNSS
+1219 SLNSS

-1233 NLQSGSIDTNI
+1233 NLQSGSIETNI
-1244 GMKAGAG
+1244 GMKGNAGTA
-1251 SASLSIADNSTATLR
+1251 ALSIADNSSATLR

-1281 NGGTLKLSGG
+1281 NGGMFKLSGG
-1291 TYGGENATLSVRAKE
+1291 SYGGENATLSVRAKE

-1363 WNIDA
+1363 WNIGS
-1368 LNGSGEI
+1368 LNGAGEV

-1402 LNRGFE
+1402 LDRKFE

-1436 SANAVASLAVNT
+1436 SATAVASLAVNT
-1448 KNAQIKGLSGN
+1448 KNAWIKGLSGN
-1459 EHSYVY
+1459 EYGYVY
-1465 GGSAMSGA
+1465 AGTAMSGA
-1473 ELMGDARPSS
+1473 ELVGDARPST
-1483 NRSATLTIDVDSG
+1483 NRTATLTVNVDDGSEF
-1496 KSFTYDGTVG
+1496 SYAGTVG
-1506 DGLSL
+1506 NSKDNLGSGLSL
-1511 NKTGAGTQSFTGTTT
+1511 NKTGAGTQHFTGTTY
-1526 VNNITVQQGTLSL
+1526 VNNITAQQGTLSL
-1539 NAGKLNVRGDVGVG
+1539 DADKLTVRGDVGVS

-1558 NMGDYTLNSGRTFSV
+1558 NMGDFTLHSGRTFSV
-1573 LAGGSGSANFGGTLT
+1573 LGGGSGSANFGGTLT

-1598 DAMTGGT
+1598 ETMTGGA

-1664 NPSGNLQVSLTLK
+1664 NDSGNLQVSLTLK
-1677 SNSYVWSASSYM
+1677 NDSMVWNGSGGFSTE
-1689 VDWSNSKFGDNYAS
+1689 WSDSRFGDSYAAYTS
-1703 FNSGTTVVF
+1703 NTTVVF
-1712 DDGARVKYVGTL
+1712 DDSASYKRVGTY
-1724 GCSVSIAAAVFNTS
+1724 CTKSIGAIVFNTAQTYS
-1738 DAYTLVSY
+1738 VEDWSGGY
-1746 DGSAAKVKDLVIQGG
+1746 SAVTARDLVVQGG
-1761 GSVTFNGGICVTST
+1761 GSVSFNGGIRITNQ
-1775 TTIEEGELIL
+1775 TTIEEGELVLL
-1785 GNGCDDNTLKG
+1785 GNCNANTLKG

-1810 NVAPTLRDLGTLR
+1810 NVAPTLRDLGALR
-1823 ISKGS
+1823 IKNGS
-1828 FSAASGALDVDQII
+1828 FSAAAGALDVDQII

-1855 EGTITSNGGTLD
+1855 EGTITSNGGKLD

-1877 VLNGNTV
+1877 VLNGDTV

-1897 LNSKIT
+1897 LNSRIA

-1926 KSQAIL
+1926 NSQAIL

-1965 GGRANLSATN
+1965 GFRANLSATN

-1982 TLDMKNQSTLMTDM
+1982 TLDMKAQSTLMTDM
-1996 TTSGAV
+1996 TTRGAV
-2002 SVLMGNES
+2002 SVLMANET

-2020 GKLAVSGQGVVQSL
+2020 GTLAVRGQGVVQSRL
-2034 LSDSA
+2034 ADSA
-2039 EGALSLEVSGKAISL
+2039 EGALALEVSGKAVSL

-2066 NSGSLYARNSQA
+2066 NSGALYARNSQA
-2078 LGTGAVTVNGGTLWL
+2078 LGTGAVAVNGGTLWL
-2093 DISGLNALGSVSAVT
+2093 DISGLGALGTVSSVT

-2124 DTGLMLGGSLT
+2124 DTGLLLGGNLT
-2135 VNEGAYINLGTLS
+2135 VNEGACINLGTLS

-2157 DLTSAGASAADWLN
+2157 DLTSAGASVADWLN

-2182 LSTLSDWTL
+2182 LSSLSDWTL
-2191 DLTSYGASLT
+2191 DLTSYGATLT
-2201 FGTVLPDPLV
+2201 FGSVLPDPLV
-2211 WIGGESGIWNQTENN
+2211 WIGGENGIWDQGQSN

-2236 SMAFTNGDSVEFNT
+2236 SMAFTNGDSVEFTT
-2250 SATVQVAEGVEAA
+2250 SATVQVAGGVEAA
-2263 NVSIGAGVDLALTGD
+2263 NMSIGAGVDLSLSGD
-2278 LTVTGAILAGGD
+2278 LTVKGAVVAEGD
-2290 AFASTGNLTAEKVTV
+2290 AFATTGNLTAEKVTV
-2305 SSGTFEMAAG
+2305 SSGAFEMAAG
-2315 TKLTAESVNQKGGSL
+2315 TKLTAESVSQKGGSL
-2330 IIKGDADI
+2330 VIKGDADI
-2338 AQLDVAAGLT
+2338 AQLEVAAGLV
-2348 TRLENE
+2348 TRLHNE
-2354 TSAAGAQKNI
+2354 TAAAGALKDI

-2376 VYDKASDASATTLG
+2376 VYDQVSGASATTLG

-2397 TARIQDLH
+2397 TAMIQDVY

-2414 LNMNP
+2414 LNMNT
-2419 TLGSA
+2419 TLESA
-2424 TLSLEKNAASDKVSR
+2424 TLSLEKTASSDKVSR

-2451 FKGRVELSVGNSNT
+2451 FKGRVELSVGNGGT
-2465 NRPAAIII
+2465 NRPAVIII
-2473 SGKDALSG
+2473 SGKDALAG
-2481 AVVDLKSANSYI
+2481 AVVDLKSAPSCI
-2493 GLGINADNTTIA
+2493 GLGINADHAAIA
-2505 GLESGESVGSNAKLF
+2505 GLESGESVGGNAKLF
-2520 SGTIGTYVKWDA
+2520 SGTIGADAKWDA
-2532 QNTPNTISTTE
+2532 QYTPTTISTTE

-2552 GSTHTFHGEVLSKL
+2552 GSSHTFHGEVLSHL
-2566 NLVKQGEGTQVF
+2566 NLVKQGGGTQVF
-2578 NGASNSFDG
+2578 NGTSNSFDG
-2587 SLTVQNGTLKL
+2587 SLTVQQGTLKL

-2603 GMLGTASAVSV
+2603 GMLGSASAVTVS
-2614 NGGMLDISSATYSQN
+2614 GGMLDISSASYSQN
-2629 SGLAL
+2629 AGLAL

-2651 AAGSYTIFDLS
+2651 AAGTYTIFDLS

-2672 SWKDNLIVNGA
+2672 SWKDSLIVNGA
-2683 CLNRY
+2683 SLNRY

-2703 FSSMDTTNYS
+2703 FSSMETTNYS

-2722 GVWDQASSNWNRTS
+2722 GVWDQASCSWNCT
-2736 SGASDN
+2736 ASASAGN

-2751 SFNSKADVTVAEGVS
+2751 SFNSSADITVAEGVM
-2766 VNGLTIAEG
+2766 VNGLSIAEG
-2775 AALTTHGAVAV
+2775 TALTTHGAVGV
-2786 TGTVT
+2786 TGTLS

-2805 QSLTEAQLKNITSSL
+2805 QSLTEAQLKSISSSL
-2820 VVAEGATLTM
+2820 VVSGGATLTM

-2836 QNNTTSAFN
+2836 QNGITTAFS

-2855 NLGNDNGIGVNTS
+2855 NLGADNGIGVNTC
-2868 NLTGDVIVASG
+2868 NLTGDIIVETG
-2879 RLQVNTSSFN
+2879 RLQVNTSAFN
-2889 AASTIRLES
+2889 AESTVRLATADS
-2898 ASSQLVFNGGDTNLQ
+2898 HLVFNGSDTDLTNNVEVKADNTNLY
-2913 NDVVFQVAD
+2913 
-2922 THLHVNDGK
+2922 VNANK
-2931 TGTISGIISG
+2931 SGIISG
-2941 DGGITKKGAGTLTLA
+2941 VISGEGGLNKQADGSLTFKA
-2956 SQNTYKGATRIDGG
+2956 QNTYKGATTISGG
-2970 KIILNT
+2970 KIVLDT
-2976 GGEYKLYNTISGGM
+2976 GAEYKLYNTIRGGS
-2990 LDVASGTTLANN
+2990 LEVASGTTLANDGN
-3002 GHAVSSA
+3002 AVTSA

-3018 KVSADSSGVYTL
+3018 KVSADSSGVYSL

-3040 QVVSGTTFKNNGREL
+3040 QVVAGTIFKNNGREL
-3055 LGTVTL
+3055 PGTVSL
-3061 DAGSKWVVSGTSN
+3061 DAGSKWEVSGTAN
-3074 NTYTLNKNETVN
+3074 NAYTLTKK
-3086 RNVSGDGTMEL
+3086 VSGDGTLVL
-3097 ASGTTVVVDGD
+3097 ASGANVVVEG
-3108 NNKVLASNVAIVQNS
+3108 NNNQVLAANVAISENS

-3158 NTRQTMGSWTLEL
+3158 STRQTMGNWTLEL
-3171 SDGAQVTG
+3171 SDGAKVTG
-3179 TGGAY
+3179 SGGAY
-3184 GSNRAAMDY
+3184 SGKYAAMDY
-3193 NNASNNVIK
+3193 NKSSNNVIK
-3202 ATSGDSTISATT
+3202 ATSGNSTISATT
-3214 RLRYGSEL
+3214 RLRNGAEL
-3222 KYEVAR
+3222 TYEVAEG
-3228 DASLNVSGLV
+3228 ASLDVSGLV
-3238 HADGGKNGGVVKS
+3238 HADGGKNGGIVKS
-3251 GAGTLHLN
+3251 GDGTLHLN
-3259 NANNDLDSIVV
+3259 NANNDLDSVV
-3270 SGGTANIHGAAAY
+3270 VNGGTANIHGAAEY
-3283 DLATLQAATKVE
+3283 NLATLNAATSAQVN
-3295 VGFFA
+3295 FFESIA
-3300 GVTKDKSTASKVTVS
+3300 GNQDSVSKVTVS
-3315 GSTLL
+3315 SSAQL
-3320 GAGAV
+3320 GAGAE
-3325 LNMSLTLAENST
+3325 LNMSLILAQGAT
-3337 LDMTGMT
+3337 LDLVGMGG
-3344 DSAGVTL
+3344 DSIITL
-3351 NGALTF
+3351 NGDLTF
-3357 NGQVQMGTALLA
+3357 GGLVSMGTNLLA
-3369 DVLALGKGESL
+3369 DVLALRTGESL
-3380 LLFSGNGLSV
+3380 QLFAGEGLRV
-3390 SMGNTALT
+3390 VMGSTALT
-3398 EVKVGEYFSNSALAS
+3398 EGKVGDYFSNSELAQL
-3413 MENCYVTYTNVGN
+3413 EDCYVTYSNAGN
-3426 VGSLVIVNVPEPTT
+3426 VGTLMIRVVPEPATS
-3440 TTLSL
+3440 TLSL
-3445 LALSALAARRRR
+3445 LALAALAARRRR

>member
-1 MLILSIKSQNRAS
+1 M
-14 YTMKLHLPVLLRKC
+14 
-28 LLSVLSAV
+28 
-36 AITSGTA
+36 SGTA
-43 VAGVMHSDVTMPT
+43 VAGFMHSDVTIPT

-64 GRYVVGSAVNSLLQH
+64 GRYVVGNAVNSLLQH

-100 SNEQGMIDFVGVH
+100 SNEQGMIDFIGVH
-113 DSGYCTLVSPTMV
+113 DSGYCTLVSPNMV

-144 GEEHAQNY
+144 GEAHAQNY
-152 SVLDIRGSNKFRIM
+152 SVLDIRGSNKFRVM
-166 EEHGDDYMMQ
+166 EENGDDYMMQ
-176 RQSRVVTDA
+176 RQSRIVTDA
-185 VASAISTVEASTLA
+185 VASAISTVDPSTLA
-199 GQHMYHCGAGIMGM
+199 GQHMYHCGAGIMGV
-213 YDEDVDLITSLAWAY
+213 YDEDVDLFQSLAWAY
-228 AFNIGDID
+228 VYNIGDID
-236 LLTGVNWNTET
+236 LLTGVNWNTEN
-247 GQFGIYKEVGYG
+247 GRFGIYKDVGYG

-284 IYNAATGQYEY
+284 IYNAETGQYEY

-307 GQARGNLIW
+307 GQARGNLVW
-316 AQKAVK
+316 ANKAVK

-332 TNEVHLGAVTTPGET
+332 TNEVHLGAVTTKGET
-347 ITDNMGNSTTLYSGT
+347 ISDNLGNSTTIYSGT

-388 KDLQN
+388 KDLQT

-403 ASSNADGKLNQSD
+403 ATSNADGKLNQSD
-416 ADLFYTENLVFTAG
+416 ADLFYTQNLVFTAG

-451 NKGNQELAKYTIT
+451 NKGNQTLAKYTIT

-484 LQLNNN
+484 LQLNND

-517 NVGGKGATYLQQSDG
+517 NVGGNGATYLQQSDG

-575 WYTTNGS
+575 WYTTNGNT
-582 SPRSGSFTINALTDE
+582 PRSGSFTINALTDE
-597 AMITNSSST
+597 AMITNSAAA
-606 AVTLTYKETGD
+606 AVTLTYKEAGD
-617 TVYKGSFSDTT
+617 TVYKGSFADTT

-663 GKVVLVGT
+663 GTVVLVGT
-671 NTVHGTG
+671 NTVHGCG
-678 SATGTNQQRYLNTRD
+678 SATGTNQNRYVNTMD

-698 ATMDVTVKN
+698 AIMDVTVKN

-717 RLTGDV
+717 RITGDV

-737 QHEQEYIEGGTKLQ
+737 QHDQEYIEGGTKLQ

-756 ADFYGLKGGVALDAG
+756 ADYYGLKGGVALDAG
-771 ADMLVQYSEGTTA
+771 ANMLVQYSEGTTA

-805 EMTFILSGT
+805 EMTLILSGT

-825 GGLVARNLAALGNTT
+825 GGLVARSLAALGNTT
-840 NNKWLVQKD
+840 NNKWLVEQK

-863 LGYIDGKS
+863 LSYIDGKS
-871 TGTLALSHNLSTQL
+871 TGTLALSHNLSSEL
-885 DLANHQGLFIGAES
+885 NLANHKGLFIGAES

-931 VNFLLEGANNL
+931 VNFLLEGANDL
-942 ILGAGE
+942 LLGAGE
-948 GSTGGVYLGNSGNSF
+948 GSTGAVYLANSGNSF

-969 NAAGMKLGYADG
+969 NASGLKLGYAAG

-990 SYGNGLVLN
+990 TYGNGLVLN
-999 QAADVAR
+999 QAADVER
-1006 VASGAEGMLLLD
+1006 VAAGAEGMLLLD

-1025 DLSGL
+1025 NLSGL

-1042 FRGSISLGSEGGYR
+1042 FSGSISLGSEGAYR
-1056 FSTMNGATL
+1056 FSSMNGATL
-1065 RVASALDVNRNI
+1065 RVASALDAKRNI

-1089 VLAGNQY
+1089 VLAGNAY
-1096 LAGDIQVMGSKDS
+1096 ISGNIEVMGSKDA

-1120 QGMSLF
+1120 QGMALG
-1126 GNVTLGAGT
+1126 GNVILGAGT
-1135 SLDVAGNAVY
+1135 SLDVAGNTVY
-1145 VFQGISG
+1145 VYQGISG

-1166 LVANNGNLNHSLSLN
+1166 LMASNGDLNHSLSLN
-1181 LATVHKTGA
+1181 LATVYKGGA

-1224 IYLANGTSL
+1224 IYLAGGTSL
-1233 NLQSGSIDTNI
+1233 NLQSGSIETNI
-1244 GMKAGAG
+1244 GMKDGAGA
-1251 SASLSIADNSTATLR
+1251 ATLSIADNSTATLR

-1281 NGGTLKLSGG
+1281 TGGTIKLSGG

-1306 LHFATSSGVDVLGTL
+1306 LHFATGSSVDMLGTL

-1375 LWTSNTTHET
+1375 LWNSNTTHET

-1402 LNRGFE
+1402 LDRKFE

-1436 SANAVASLAVNT
+1436 SATAVASLAVNT
-1448 KNAQIKGLSGN
+1448 RNAQIKGLTGN

-1526 VNNITVQQGTLSL
+1526 VNNITVQQGTLSF
-1539 NAGKLNVRGDVGVG
+1539 NADKLNVRGDVGVS

-1573 LAGGSGSANFGGTLT
+1573 LSGGSGSANFGGTLT

-1598 DAMTGGT
+1598 DAMIGGT
-1605 ALNLGGLNTGSVTS
+1605 ALSLGGLKTGSVTN

-1647 QNMSATG
+1647 QSMSATG

-1664 NPSGNLQVSLTLK
+1664 NNAGNLQVSLALK
-1677 SNSYVWSASSYM
+1677 SNSLVWNGTGSFSTE
-1689 VDWSNSKFGDNYAS
+1689 WSDSKFGDSNAS
-1703 FNSGTTVVF
+1703 FNSNTTVVF
-1712 DDGARVKYVGTL
+1712 DDSARSSYVGVFY
-1724 GCSVSIAAAVFNTS
+1724 CSQNVAAAVFNTTGS
-1738 DAYTLVSY
+1738 YTVVSY
-1746 DGSAAKVKDLVIQGG
+1746 DGNQTHATARDLVVQGG
-1761 GSVTFNGGICVTST
+1761 GSVSINGGLRITNS

-1785 GNGCDDNTLKG
+1785 GQHCDGNTLKG

-1801 GTLVIDGAK
+1801 GTLVIDGAS
-1810 NVAPTLRDLGTLR
+1810 NVNPVLRDLGTLR
-1823 ISKGS
+1823 IRNGS
-1828 FSAASGALDVDQII
+1828 FSAAAGALDVDQII

-1877 VLNGNTV
+1877 VLNGDTV
-1884 LVTNVTNSNDTFK
+1884 LVANVTNSNDTFK

-1914 NANTRGIVDITT
+1914 KADTRGIVDITPN
-1926 KSQAIL
+1926 SQAIL

-1946 GSHSGHGKITATQT
+1946 GSHSGHGRITATQT

-1965 GGRANLSATN
+1965 GFRANLSATN

-1982 TLDMKNQSTLMTDM
+1982 TLDMKAQSTLMTDM
-1996 TTSGAV
+1996 TTSGDV
-2002 SVLMGNES
+2002 SVKMGNET

-2039 EGALSLEVSGKAISL
+2039 EGALSLEVSGTAISL

-2093 DISGLNALGSVSAVT
+2093 DISGLGALGSVSSVT
-2108 LNSGAV
+2108 LNSGSV

-2135 VNEGAYINLGTLS
+2135 VNSGAYINLGTLS
-2148 TDNVKYTIF
+2148 TENVKYTIF

-2182 LSTLSDWTL
+2182 LSTLSDWAL
-2191 DLTSYGASLT
+2191 DLTSYGATLT

-2211 WIGGESGIWNQTENN
+2211 WIGGESGIWNQTETN

-2236 SMAFTNGDSVEFNT
+2236 SMAFTNGDSVVFNT
-2250 SATVQVAEGVEAA
+2250 SATVQVADGVEAE
-2263 NVSIGAGVDLALTGD
+2263 NMSIGAGVDLSLSGN
-2278 LTVTGAILAGGD
+2278 LTVTGAVIAEGD
-2290 AFASTGNLTAEKVTV
+2290 AFATSGDLTAGKVTI
-2305 SSGTFEMAAG
+2305 SSGTFETAAG
-2315 TKLTAESVNQKGGSL
+2315 TKLTAETVNQKGGSL
-2330 IIKGDADI
+2330 VIKGDADI
-2338 AQLDVAAGLT
+2338 AQLDVAAGLST
-2348 TRLENE
+2348 QLYNATA
-2354 TSAAGAQKNI
+2354 SDGAQKNI

-2376 VYDKASDASATTLG
+2376 VYDKAAGASATTLG

-2397 TARIQDLH
+2397 TATVQDAY
-2405 NSSHVVVET
+2405 NSSHIVVET
-2414 LNMNP
+2414 LNMNA
-2419 TLGSA
+2419 TLESA
-2424 TLSLEKNAASDKVSR
+2424 TLSLVKNAGSDKVSR
-2439 FEFGSADAAAGN
+2439 FEFGSADAVAGN
-2451 FKGRVELSVGNSNT
+2451 FKGRVELSVGNDKT

-2473 SGKDALSG
+2473 SGKDALAG

-2520 SGTIGTYVKWDA
+2520 SGTIGADTRWDA
-2532 QNTPNTISTTE
+2532 GNTPKTISTTE

-2552 GSTHTFHGEVLSKL
+2552 GSSHTFHGEVLSKL

-2578 NGASNSFDG
+2578 NGSSSSFDG
-2587 SLTVQNGTLKL
+2587 SLTVQAGTLKL

-2603 GMLGTASAVSV
+2603 GMLGSASAVTV

-2634 GGALQVNGGAV
+2634 GGALQVTGGAI
-2645 NLGSIG
+2645 NLGSIRE
-2651 AAGSYTIFDLS
+2651 AGSYTIFDLS

-2672 SWKDNLIVNGA
+2672 SWKDSLIVNGA

-2688 AGASL
+2688 ADATL
-2693 SLTENAAQLS
+2693 SLTGDAAQLS
-2703 FSSMDTTNYS
+2703 FSSMDATNYS

-2722 GVWDQASSNWNRTS
+2722 GVWDQSSSNWNRTS
-2736 SGASDN
+2736 SGEGGN

-2751 SFNSKADVTVAEGVS
+2751 AFNSSADVTVAEGVS
-2766 VNGLTIAEG
+2766 VNGLSIADG
-2775 AALTTHGAVAV
+2775 AALTTHGAVTV
-2786 TGTVT
+2786 TGTLS

-2805 QSLTEAQLKNITSSL
+2805 QSLTEAQLKSITSSL

-2836 QNNTTSAFN
+2836 ENNTTTAFS

-2868 NLTGDVIVASG
+2868 NLTGDIIVATG
-2879 RLQVNTSSFN
+2879 RLQVNACTFN
-2889 AASTIRLES
+2889 AESTIRLATANS
-2898 ASSQLVFNGGDTNLQ
+2898 HLVFHSTDTDLKNNVEVKAANTKLY
-2913 NDVVFQVAD
+2913 
-2922 THLHVNDGK
+2922 VNANR
-2931 TGTISGIISG
+2931 SGIISG
-2941 DGGITKKGAGTLTLA
+2941 VISGEGGLNKQADGTLTFK
-2956 SQNTYKGATRIDGG
+2956 SQNTYKGATTISGG
-2970 KIILNT
+2970 KIVLDT
-2976 GGEYKLYNTISGGM
+2976 GAEYKLYNTISGGT
-2990 LDVASGTTLANN
+2990 LEVASGTTLANN

-3009 LTLAEGSTW
+3009 LTLTEGSTW

-3030 NTSLTGTGAI
+3030 NTTLTGTGTI
-3040 QVVSGTTFKNNGREL
+3040 QVASGTTFKNNGKEL
-3055 LGTVTL
+3055 LGKVTL
-3061 DAGSKWVVSGTSN
+3061 DADGNWEVSGTSN
-3074 NTYTLNKNETVN
+3074 NTYTMHKS
-3086 RNVSGDGTMEL
+3086 VSGDGTMVI

-3108 NNKVLASNVAIVQNS
+3108 ANENKILSANVEVQAGS
-3123 TLRFNDAG
+3123 TLRFEDDGN
-3131 GTGRSDMLD
+3131 TGRSDMLHYG
-3140 FNAPSKTIS
+3140 ASYKTIS

-3158 NTRQTMGSWTLEL
+3158 GSRQTMGTWTLEL
-3171 SDGAQVTG
+3171 SDGANVTG
-3179 TGGAY
+3179 DGGAY
-3184 GSNRAAMDY
+3184 SGKRAAMDY
-3193 NNASNNVIK
+3193 NNVSNNVIK
-3202 ATSGDSTISATT
+3202 ATSGNSTISATT
-3214 RLRYGSEL
+3214 RLRGGSEL
-3222 KYEVAR
+3222 KYEVAK

-3238 HADGGKNGGVVKS
+3238 HADGGKNGGIVKS

-3259 NANNDLDSIVV
+3259 NANNDLDSVV
-3270 SGGTANIHGAAAY
+3270 VQGGVARIHGASEY
-3283 DLATLQAATKVE
+3283 TLVTLQAGSDTE
-3295 VGFFA
+3295 VGFYA
-3300 GVTKDKSTASKVTVS
+3300 
-3315 GSTLL
+3315 GSTQDTGTKSIVSVRDSALL
-3320 GAGAV
+3320 VSSAV
-3325 LNMSLTLAENST
+3325 LNMNLELAENATLEVTGLAGSTGITLNGSLTL
-3337 LDMTGMT
+3337 G
-3344 DSAGVTL
+3344 
-3351 NGALTF
+3351 
-3357 NGQVQMGTALLA
+3357 GQVMMGTNLMA
-3369 DVLALGKGESL
+3369 DVLKLGVGQSMC
-3380 LLFSGNGLSV
+3380 LFSGEGLSV
-3390 SMGNTALT
+3390 TLGDVTLT
-3398 EVKVGEYFSNSALAS
+3398 GMVQLSDCFAEVEYLDNYCVS
-3413 MENCYVTYTNVGN
+3413 YTNVGN
-3426 VGSLVIVNVPEPTT
+3426 TGCLEIVYVPEPAT

-3445 LALSALAARRRR
+3445 LALSALAMRRRR

>member
-113 DSGYCTLVSPTMV
+113 DSGYCTLVSPSMV

-332 TNEVHLGAVTTPGET
+332 TNEVHLGAVTTKGET
-347 ITDNMGNSTTLYSGT
+347 ISDNLGNSTTIYSGT

-403 ASSNADGKLNQSD
+403 ATTNADGKLNQSD
-416 ADLFYTENLVFTAG
+416 ADLFYTQNLVFTAG

-617 TVYKGSFSDTT
+617 TVYKGSFADTT

-910 NQSLA
+910 TQSLA

-942 ILGAGE
+942 VLGAGE
-948 GSTGGVYLGNSGNSF
+948 GSTGAVYLGNSGNSF

-981 ALGSSVVNL
+981 ALGSSEVNL

-1135 SLDVAGNAVY
+1135 SLDVAGNTVY
-1145 VFQGISG
+1145 VYQGISG
-1152 EGQVVDSRSSGSLY
+1152 EGQVVDTRSSGSLY
-1166 LVANNGNLNHSLSLN
+1166 LKALSGDLNHSLSLN
-1181 LATVHKTGA
+1181 LATVYKGGA
-1190 NALNLSGSHGFGALY
+1190 NALNLSGSHGFGTLY
-1205 VDAGSLVLQNGFST
+1205 VDEGALVLQNGFST

-1224 IYLANGTSL
+1224 IYLAGGTSL
-1233 NLQSGSIDTNI
+1233 NLQSGSIETNI
-1244 GMKAGAG
+1244 GMKDGAGA
-1251 SASLSIADNSTATLR
+1251 ASLSIADNSTATLR

-1496 KSFTYDGTVG
+1496 KSFTYAGTVG

-1526 VNNITVQQGTLSL
+1526 VNNITVQQGTLSF
-1539 NAGKLNVRGDVGVG
+1539 NADKLNVRGDVGVS

-1605 ALNLGGLNTGSVTS
+1605 ALSLGGLKTGSVTS

-1647 QNMSATG
+1647 QSMSATG

-1664 NPSGNLQVSLTLK
+1664 NGSGNLQVSLSLK
-1677 SNSYVWSASSYM
+1677 NDSYVWNGS
-1689 VDWSNSKFGDNYAS
+1689 DWNAEWNDRKFGDSSATLTSN
-1703 FNSGTTVVF
+1703 TTVVF
-1712 DDGARVKYVGTL
+1712 DDSASFKTVYAY
-1724 GCSVSIAAAVFNTS
+1724 CSSSSQAVSAAVFNITGT
-1738 DAYTLVSY
+1738 YTIE
-1746 DGSAAKVKDLVIQGG
+1746 GSSNVAKAQNLVIQGG
-1761 GSVTFNGGICVTST
+1761 GTVRMTVGIQVLGK

-1785 GNGCDDNTLKG
+1785 GQHCDGNTLKG

-1801 GTLVIDGAK
+1801 GTLVIDGAR

-1823 ISKGS
+1823 IRNGS

-1867 IYSGSINGEL
+1867 ICSGSINGEL
-1877 VLNGNTV
+1877 VLNGDTV
-1884 LVTNVTNSNDTFK
+1884 LVANVSNSNDTFK

-1903 DNGYAIIQRAT
+1903 DNGYAIIQRAS
-1914 NANTRGIVDITT
+1914 NADTRGIVDITT

-2020 GKLAVSGQGVVQSL
+2020 GTLAVSGQGVVQSL

-2078 LGTGAVTVNGGTLWL
+2078 LGTGAVMVNGGTLWL
-2093 DISGLNALGSVSAVT
+2093 DISGLNALGSVSSVT

-2211 WIGGESGIWNQTENN
+2211 WIGGENGIWDQSQNN

-2263 NVSIGAGVDLALTGD
+2263 NVSIGAGVDLALSGD
-2278 LTVTGAILAGGD
+2278 LTVTGAVLAEGD
-2290 AFASTGNLTAEKVTV
+2290 AFATTGNLTAEKVTV
-2305 SSGTFEMAAG
+2305 SSGTFEMVAG
-2315 TKLTAESVNQKGGSL
+2315 TKLTAETVNQKGGSL
-2330 IIKGDADI
+2330 VIKGDADI

-2390 TLQLNGE
+2390 ILQLNGE
-2397 TARIQDLH
+2397 TATIKDLY

-2424 TLSLEKNAASDKVSR
+2424 TLSLEKDAASDKVSR

-2587 SLTVQNGTLKL
+2587 SLTVQQGTLKL

-2603 GMLGTASAVSV
+2603 GMLGTASAVTV
-2614 NGGMLDISSATYSQN
+2614 KGGMLDISSATYSQN

-2751 SFNSKADVTVAEGVS
+2751 AFNTKADVSVAEGVS

-2830 TNKTTG
+2830 SSMTTG
-2836 QNNTTSAFN
+2836 AGQSTDALN
-2845 KVSGAGDVVL
+2845 KVSGAGDL
-2855 NLGNDNGIGVNTS
+2855 ALYLRDGNGNAINTS
-2868 NLTGDVIVASG
+2868 AVTGDIIVKSG
-2879 RLQVNTSSFN
+2879 RLQANNCNFN
-2889 AASTIRLES
+2889 EASTIRLES
-2898 ASSQLVFNGGDTNLQ
+2898 SSSLLVFTSGSILK
-2913 NDVVFQVAD
+2913 NDIEFKAAD
-2922 THLHVNDGK
+2922 TDIHVNGSNSAS
-2931 TGTISGIISG
+2931 ISGVMSG
-2941 DGGITKKGAGTLTLA
+2941 DGGMRKNGDGTLTLTT
-2956 SQNTYKGATRIDGG
+2956 QNTYKGATQIAKG
-2970 KIILNT
+2970 KIVLDT
-2976 GGEYKLYNTISGGM
+2976 GAEYKLYNTISGGT
-2990 LDVASGTTLANN
+2990 LEVASGTTLANN
-3002 GHAVSSA
+3002 GYAVTSA

-3040 QVVSGTTFKNNGREL
+3040 QVVSGTTFKNNGKAL
-3055 LGTVTL
+3055 SGTVSL
-3061 DAGSKWVVSGTSN
+3061 DAGGKWVVSGTSN
-3074 NTYTLNKNETVN
+3074 NTYTLNKK
-3086 RNVSGDGTMEL
+3086 VSGDGTMEL

-3131 GTGRSDMLD
+3131 GTGRYDMLD
-3140 FNAPSKTIS
+3140 HSAPSKTIS

-3184 GSNRAAMDY
+3184 DSNRAAMDY
-3193 NNASNNVIK
+3193 NKASNNVIK

-3214 RLRYGSEL
+3214 RLRGGSEL
-3222 KYEVAR
+3222 KYEVAK

-3325 LNMSLTLAENST
+3325 LNMSLTLKAGST

-3344 DSAGVTL
+3344 DGTGVTL

-3357 NGQVQMGTALLA
+3357 GGKVQMGTALLA
-3369 DVLALGKGESL
+3369 DVLALGTGEAL
-3380 LLFSGNGLSV
+3380 QLFSGEGLSV
-3390 SMGNTALT
+3390 SLGDASLT
-3398 EVKVGEYFSNSALAS
+3398 EVKVGDYFSNSALAD
-3413 MENCYVTYTNVGN
+3413 METCYVTYTNVGN
-3426 VGSLVIVNVPEPTT
+3426 VGSLMIVNVPEPTT

-3445 LALSALAARRRR
+3445 LALSALVARRRR